1 MYVTGQPHGGVF
13 DVAEADLPSCTIVRS
28 YAKYKDGKTHELY
41 QVTGKNDN
49 GSKGYLVVTRT
60 IVRKDTMPQDYGG
73 RVSMLKRV
81 KK

>member
-41 QVTGKNDN
+41 QVTGKNL
-49 GSKGYLVVTRT
+49 SL
-60 IVRKDTMPQDYGG
+60 IHI
-73 RVSMLKRV
+73 
-81 KK
+81 